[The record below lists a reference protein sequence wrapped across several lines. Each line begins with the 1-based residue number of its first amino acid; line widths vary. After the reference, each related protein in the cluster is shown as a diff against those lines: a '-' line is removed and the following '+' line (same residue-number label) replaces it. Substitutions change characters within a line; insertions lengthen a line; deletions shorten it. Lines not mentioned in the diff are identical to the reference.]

1 MPRRGAFRLLNDGG
15 LHQRSEVLVD
25 RLLLWVDRLGK
36 VTQKHHHRGDVLASP
51 SELWGI
57 VPLVDD
63 VALNLAGAT
72 PGAARRVTRTG
83 CNMVR

>member
-1 MPRRGAFRLLNDGG
+1 M
-15 LHQRSEVLVD
+15 D

-36 VTQKHHHRGDVLASP
+36 AAQKHRRCGDVLTSS

-57 VPLVDD
+57 VDPIDD

-72 PGAARRVTRTG
+72 PGAARRITLTG
-83 CNMVR
+83 HNVVCQARRRRWRLVLPPSS